1 MKLITS
7 SSPHIRS
14 GETTRRL
21 MGTVLLALLPT
32 LAAGVWFF
40 GLRALLLTLVSV
52 ASCVAS
58 EWAFRA
64 VTKSPGSIA
73 DGSAAV
79 TGLLLALTLPA
90 TAPYW
95 LAAVGGVFAIVVV
108 KGLSGG
114 LGQNIFNPALAAR
127 AFLMLLWPAWLV
139 RYAPAGAE
147 LPLFGST
154 ADVVSAATPLHD
166 MVMPA
171 LPAASPADMLLGNI
185 GGCIGEVS
193 ALALLIGGAILLGR
207 KVISWRIPAAYLGTV
222 AFLTLVF
229 YKGEDP
235 VAWMLYSLL
244 GGGVMLGALFMATD
258 YATSPA
264 LPAAQLVY
272 GVGCGAL
279 TVLFRYFGLYPE
291 GVTYAILLMN
301 ACAWALDKA
310 LPRCERR
317 KGRMNVK
324 ALIKPVAVLAA
335 VFVLLLALSAGLA
348 PTAAENAAAEQARLF
363 DTLLPGGAPFTEE
376 AYNGEDTAIAAVHR
390 GSTGY
395 IVETVTA
402 GYAGD
407 ITMLVA
413 VDFDGAVVGAVVRE
427 MEETFGLGAE
437 ALSDAGFLSQLIWS
451 RGELAVGDNVDA
463 LTGATVTSKAVVKAV
478 NSASAFVTGADVS
491 SSATEWGG

>member
-114 LGQNIFNPALAAR
+114 PGQNIFNPALAAR

-258 YATSPA
+258 YA
-264 LPAAQLVY
+264 
-272 GVGCGAL
+272 
-279 TVLFRYFGLYPE
+279 
-291 GVTYAILLMN
+291 
-301 ACAWALDKA
+301 
-310 LPRCERR
+310 
-317 KGRMNVK
+317 
-324 ALIKPVAVLAA
+324 IKPHQSGY
-335 VFVLLLALSAGLA
+335 FKR
-348 PTAAENAAAEQARLF
+348 NA
-363 DTLLPGGAPFTEE
+363 
-376 AYNGEDTAIAAVHR
+376 
-390 GSTGY
+390 
-395 IVETVTA
+395 
-402 GYAGD
+402 
-407 ITMLVA
+407 
-413 VDFDGAVVGAVVRE
+413 
-427 MEETFGLGAE
+427 
-437 ALSDAGFLSQLIWS
+437 
-451 RGELAVGDNVDA
+451 
-463 LTGATVTSKAVVKAV
+463 
-478 NSASAFVTGADVS
+478 
-491 SSATEWGG
+491 